1 MTEENLD
8 GADNTGAD
16 NGNQG
21 GTDGANDAAAKAAAD
36 AGDTGGDTGD
46 TGGDQGA
53 PESYDLKLPENAILT
68 TTESVA
74 EFAKAQNYTQEQ
86 AQAALEY
93 ANSQVKEYHDG
104 LLTQSQEK
112 RAEWKTQAE
121 TDSEYGGEAFKANAE
136 LASRAVERFASSELK
151 TILNESGYGNHP
163 ELVRMFVNIGKAM
176 GEDNFESG
184 NKGGTQNTDLASRIY
199 PSQGTG

>member
-1 MTEENLD
+1 MAE
-8 GADNTGAD
+8 DNQGTGDTNAQGD
-16 NGNQG
+16 QG
-21 GTDGANDAAAKAAAD
+21 GTEGANDAAAEAAAKAAAD
-36 AGDTGGDTGD
+36 AAAGGEGGEGDGKP
-46 TGGDQGA
+46 A
-53 PESYDLKLPENAILT
+53 IPESYDLKLPENAILT

-176 GEDNFESG
+176 GEDSFESG
-184 NKGGTQNTDLASRIY
+184 NKGGNTDLASRMY